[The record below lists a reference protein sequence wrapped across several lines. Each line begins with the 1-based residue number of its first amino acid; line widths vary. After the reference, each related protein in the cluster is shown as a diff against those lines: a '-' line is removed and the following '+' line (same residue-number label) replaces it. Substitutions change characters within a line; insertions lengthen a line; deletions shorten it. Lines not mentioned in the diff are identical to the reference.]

1 MRKITFLALGLA
13 VLTGISCKENK
24 ETAGTSTMVSSKE
37 LNPEKLDELGKRYL
51 ELGRFSGSI
60 LVAENGEVVY
70 HEFFGRADYET
81 QEAFSDNS
89 IFSLGPFSEF
99 ISNDAGQELTS
110 EAIKDS
116 LEVELKKATEA
127 FIQKAGL
134 EHTFLQTEVPQN
146 AVTGYVH
153 SIGPDGPKTEPVAHG
168 KELQLWT
175 TAKDLRKLIAG
186 VAKDS
191 LIQDG
196 YYESGGFNYAIRKKG
211 DLSVIVLS
219 NRRHPAAGE
228 MAKSIANL
236 WQRLPYQ
243 LPLARKETK
252 VSSALLQEYAGVYTL
267 APGANLEVLAEN
279 DSLFILMG
287 PQKTYLK
294 PQSENQF
301 YMDNSEAAIRFEKD
315 STGKVASAVLLDGF
329 LEGRSIP
336 RKRE

>member
-1 MRKITFLALGLA
+1 MRKITYLALGLA

-24 ETAGTSTMVSSKE
+24 ETANTTTMVSSKE
-37 LNPEKLDELGKRYL
+37 LNPQKLDELSKRYL

-60 LVAENGEVVY
+60 LVAEKGEVVY
-70 HEFFGRADYET
+70 HEFFGQADYET
-81 QEAFSDNS
+81 PKAFSDKS

-99 ISNDAGQELTS
+99 LKTNAGRHLTS
-110 EAIKDS
+110 ETKIDA
-116 LEVELKKATEA
+116 L
-127 FIQKAGL
+127 IQNTDL

-146 AVTGYVH
+146 AVTGYIH
-153 SIGPDGPKTEPVAHG
+153 NIGPDGPETEPVSHG

-175 TAKDLRKLIAG
+175 TAKDLRKLMAI
-186 VAKDS
+186 VETDS

-196 YYESGGFNYAIRKKG
+196 YYETGGFNYAIRKNG
-211 DLSVIVLS
+211 DLCVIVLS
-219 NRRHPAAGE
+219 NRRHPVAGE
-228 MAKSIANL
+228 MARSIENL
-236 WQRLPYQ
+236 WQRQAYQ

-252 VSSALLQEYAGVYTL
+252 VSPALLEEYAGTYEL
-267 APGANLEVLAEN
+267 GSGANLEVVAEN
-279 DSLFILMG
+279 DSLFVLMG

-301 YMDNSEAAIRFEKD
+301 FMDNSEAAIRFEKD

-329 LEGRSIP
+329 LERRSIP